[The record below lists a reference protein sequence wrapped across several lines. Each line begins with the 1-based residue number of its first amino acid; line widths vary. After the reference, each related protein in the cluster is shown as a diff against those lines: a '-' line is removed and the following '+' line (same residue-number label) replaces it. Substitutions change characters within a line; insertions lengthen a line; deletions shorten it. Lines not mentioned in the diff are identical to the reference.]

1 MLRIIWDIVKWLLM
15 GVLSTIVLLLFF
27 VLVLSIP
34 ELLGVLSSYI
44 GDIFTWVIFIFIIVC
59 IVVLSINKGK

>member
-1 MLRIIWDIVKWLLM
+1 MLRIIWDILGCFLL
-15 GVLSTIVLLLFF
+15 GIVVTILVLLFF

-34 ELLGVLSSYI
+34 ELLDIMSSYI
-44 GDIFTWVIFIFIIVC
+44 GDVFTWVIFIFIIVG